1 LLLLITC
8 TNVASL
14 LLARAASRQPEIAV
28 RFALGASQ
36 RTIVGQM
43 LVEALI
49 LSLAGAS
56 IGLLVASG
64 AIAVL
69 RSTLGRFPRMDEIAV
84 DGRILVYTAATA
96 VLVSVYCGTFPAL
109 RFARRRSGDLKA
121 GGRAVLSSRQALH
134 WLLVGAQVSLSVTL
148 LAGAGLLVRSFQE
161 LWRVDAGFDLTR
173 VLTFRVSAG
182 FAESADY
189 DRLVAR
195 VDRAIEGVR
204 ALPGVDGVATSG
216 WLPGVPQQFES
227 AFTLTDGGSETTRGM
242 VAARRVVS
250 PEYFETM
257 RIPLLLGDL
266 CRRQPRGAAADVM
279 VNSEFVR
286 RYLAERPSPIGLH
299 FAPVE
304 AFSWPPGVIAG
315 VVGNARE
322 IGLDRDPV
330 PTVYPCSS
338 APYPTPYFLVRTRG
352 EPQSMASTIRARIH
366 ELEPLRSVY
375 DIALLEDQIEGAFA
389 QNRLRTTILVAF
401 AATALSLA
409 CVGLYGMLSYVVSLR
424 RKEIG
429 LRLALGAARPGI
441 VRQFVFQAIRVVLL
455 ACAGGVALSFVFAR
469 LLAGM
474 LYGVSASD
482 PLTLSTVV
490 VIVLA
495 VAILAALVP
504 ATRAAR
510 LEPME
515 VLRDG

>member
-1 LLLLITC
+1 
-8 TNVASL
+8 
-14 LLARAASRQPEIAV
+14 
-28 RFALGASQ
+28 
-36 RTIVGQM
+36 
-43 LVEALI
+43 
-49 LSLAGAS
+49 
-56 IGLLVASG
+56 
-64 AIAVL
+64 
-69 RSTLGRFPRMDEIAV
+69 
-84 DGRILVYTAATA
+84 
-96 VLVSVYCGTFPAL
+96 
-109 RFARRRSGDLKA
+109 
-121 GGRAVLSSRQALH
+121 
-134 WLLVGAQVSLSVTL
+134 
-148 LAGAGLLVRSFQE
+148 
-161 LWRVDAGFDLTR
+161 
-173 VLTFRVSAG
+173 
-182 FAESADY
+182 
-189 DRLVAR
+189 
-195 VDRAIEGVR
+195 
-204 ALPGVDGVATSG
+204 
-216 WLPGVPQQFES
+216 
-227 AFTLTDGGSETTRGM
+227 
-242 VAARRVVS
+242 
-250 PEYFETM
+250 
-257 RIPLLLGDL
+257 
-266 CRRQPRGAAADVM
+266 
-279 VNSEFVR
+279 
-286 RYLAERPSPIGLH
+286 
-299 FAPVE
+299 
-304 AFSWPPGVIAG
+304 
-315 VVGNARE
+315 
-322 IGLDRDPV
+322 
-330 PTVYPCSS
+330 
-338 APYPTPYFLVRTRG
+338 
-352 EPQSMASTIRARIH
+352 MASTIRARIH